1 MKKMKQRE
9 VIGAYRAVLELA
21 EVRFP
26 YRKAREVAALRRRLR
41 EEYETVAERET
52 ELAKELGVEALETGK
67 FRTRDPAA
75 AEAFRRRHEEQMNE
89 EAEFDFPAVDLSE
102 FTEMLQVSPDCLE
115 ALEGIVVFERKGEE
129 T

>member
-1 MKKMKQRE
+1 MKLKQKD
-9 VIGAYRAVLELA
+9 VIAAYKAILELA

-26 YRKAREVAALRRRLR
+26 YRTAREVYALRRRLR
-41 EEYETVAERET
+41 EEYEVVAERELT
-52 ELAKELGVEALETGK
+52 LAKELGVETLETGK

-89 EAEFDFPAVDLSE
+89 EAEITLPAVDLSE
-102 FTEMLQVSPDCLE
+102 FAETLQVSPDCLE
-115 ALEGIVVFERKGEE
+115 ALEGIVAFEKKGEK

>member
-1 MKKMKQRE
+1 MKLKQKE

-41 EEYETVAERET
+41 EEYETAAERET
-52 ELAKELGVEALETGK
+52 ALAKELGVEALETGK

-75 AEAFRRRHEEQMNE
+75 AAVFRRRHEEQMDE
-89 EAEFDFPAVDLSE
+89 EAEFDLPAVDLSE
-102 FTEMLQVSPDCLE
+102 FAETLQVSPDCLE
-115 ALEGIVVFERKGEE
+115 ALDGIVVFEKEGKI
-129 T
+129 